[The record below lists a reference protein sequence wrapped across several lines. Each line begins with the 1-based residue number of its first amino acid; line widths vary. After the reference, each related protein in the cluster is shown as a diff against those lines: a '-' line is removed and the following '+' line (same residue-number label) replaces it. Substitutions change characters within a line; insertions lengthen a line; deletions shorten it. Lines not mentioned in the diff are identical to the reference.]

1 MGAYYYASGRRI
13 ELDSDDEHVA
23 VDRGAAKRA
32 GLDEHL
38 PADTK
43 AAGANPPVVVAP
55 RSELDAATLASLRK
69 AGAIQSVYRRD
80 RAVMVPLPEVRVE
93 FDSAEQRKAVLRL
106 LAEGDLPQHTIKES
120 SDDRLVIAPAS
131 GLGDDALKIAN
142 EIYERTKPAAAS
154 ARFVQIVPKPTARR

>member
-32 GLDEHL
+32 GLDEQV
-38 PADTK
+38 PAGAK
-43 AAGANPPVVVAP
+43 AAGANASVVVAA
-55 RSELDAATLASLRK
+55 RSELDADTLASLRK
-69 AGAIQSVYRRD
+69 AGAIQSVYRSD

-106 LAEGDLPQHTIKES
+106 LADGALPQHTIKEN
-120 SDDRLVIAPAS
+120 SDERIVIAPVS
-131 GLGDDALKIAN
+131 GLGDDALTIAN
-142 EIYERTKPAAAS
+142 EIYERASPAAAS
-154 ARFVQIVPKPTARR
+154 ARFIQIVPKPTVRR

>member
-32 GLDEHL
+32 GLDEQL
-38 PADTK
+38 PSAK
-43 AAGANPPVVVAP
+43 AAGGNASVVVAS
-55 RSELDAATLASLRK
+55 RSELDAETLASLRK

-106 LAEGDLPQHTIKES
+106 LAAGDLPQHTITEN
-120 SDDRLVIAPAS
+120 SDERIVIAPTS

-142 EIYERTKPAAAS
+142 EIHERAGPAAAS
-154 ARFVQIVPKPTARR
+154 ARFIQIVPKPTARR